1 MGIVKNDIIPLEITN
16 CDLNGNGI
24 GRYNDLAVFVN
35 GAAAGDRLNAH
46 ILKVKSNCAFA
57 RIDSITVPSADRID
71 ALCPVNLKCGGCSF
85 GHINYEAEA
94 RIKENHVRECFRR
107 IGGIE
112 PEFEPIITDG
122 KIYRYRNKA
131 QFPVEISGSEIKT
144 GFYASR
150 THRVIHCPG
159 CILQAEEFEG
169 ILGVF
174 EEYIKQTAI
183 TSYDEESHR
192 GLLRHIY
199 LRKGTATGEIMVC
212 PVINGDS
219 LPREELL
226 AEMLTEKYDS
236 VKSVVININKEKTNV
251 ILGKRCRTVY
261 GKGYITDKLCGLEFR
276 ISPLS
281 FYQVNRDQAEKLYM
295 KAAEYANLTGSEN
308 LLDLYCGTGTIGLTM
323 ARKAKHL
330 TGIEIVPQAVSDAK
344 INAEINGIHNAEFI
358 CSDAAEAAKRL
369 SDEKRLPDVIIFDPP
384 RKGCSA
390 EMIKTAAEMRPDRM
404 VYISCDPATL
414 ARDCKIFDSLGYK
427 TVKATP
433 VDMFPRTGH
442 VETVCCLYH
451 QKKDFISVPYEPK
464 DDGYMNQLK

>member
-1 MGIVKNDIIPLEITN
+1 
-16 CDLNGNGI
+16 
-24 GRYNDLAVFVN
+24 
-35 GAAAGDRLNAH
+35 
-46 ILKVKSNCAFA
+46 
-57 RIDSITVPSADRID
+57 
-71 ALCPVNLKCGGCSF
+71 
-85 GHINYEAEA
+85 
-94 RIKENHVRECFRR
+94 
-107 IGGIE
+107 
-112 PEFEPIITDG
+112 
-122 KIYRYRNKA
+122 
-131 QFPVEISGSEIKT
+131 
-144 GFYASR
+144 
-150 THRVIHCPG
+150 
-159 CILQAEEFEG
+159 
-169 ILGVF
+169 
-174 EEYIKQTAI
+174 
-183 TSYDEESHR
+183 
-192 GLLRHIY
+192 
-199 LRKGTATGEIMVC
+199 
-212 PVINGDS
+212 
-219 LPREELL
+219 
-226 AEMLTEKYDS
+226 MLTEKSDS

-261 GKGYITDKLCGLEFR
+261 GKDYITDKLCGLEFR

-281 FYQVNRDQAEKLYM
+281 FYQVNRYQAEKLYM
-295 KAAEYANLTGSEN
+295 KAAEYAGLTGSEN

-369 SDEKRLPDVIIFDPP
+369 RDENRLPDVIIFDPP

-442 VETVCCLYH
+442 VE
-451 QKKDFISVPYEPK
+451 SVVK
-464 DDGYMNQLK
+464 LIRK